1 MSHTPS
7 TPFNLHLLPKSY
19 DQSVRI
25 PTILDNHS
33 SEVVDMALHA
43 LQSAGF
49 QLIEW
54 RALLYRRMKVPILVK
69 VSNYHIFKFNSLN
82 LYAIVR

>member
-7 TPFNLHLLPKSY
+7 APLSPHLLHKSY
-19 DQSVRI
+19 DHSVRI
-25 PTILDNHS
+25 PTILDNHPA
-33 SEVVDMALHA
+33 EVVDMALYA

-69 VSNYHIFKFNSLN
+69 VSNYVLKF
-82 LYAIVR
+82 

>member
-7 TPFNLHLLPKSY
+7 TPFCLHFSPKSY
-19 DQSVRI
+19 DQTIHI
-25 PTILDNHS
+25 PTILDGHPA
-33 SEVVDMALHA
+33 EVVDMALHA

-54 RALLYRRMKVPILVK
+54 RALLYRRMKVPILIK
-69 VSNYHIFKFNSLN
+69 VSNPYIEDLVS
-82 LYAIVR
+82 

>member
-1 MSHTPS
+1 MSESHISS
-7 TPFNLHLLPKSY
+7 TPVSLLSPKSY

-25 PTILDNHS
+25 PTILDNHPA
-33 SEVVDMALHA
+33 EVVDMALHA

-54 RALLYRRMKVPILVK
+54 RALLYRRMKVPILIK
-69 VSNYHIFKFNSLN
+69 VSNCPYIEFL
-82 LYAIVR
+82 LT

>member
-7 TPFNLHLLPKSY
+7 TPVGIHLLPKSY

-25 PTILDNHS
+25 PTILDNHPA
-33 SEVVDMALHA
+33 EVVDIVLHA

-69 VSNYHIFKFNSLN
+69 VSNT
-82 LYAIVR
+82 VRILKVQ